1 MRRRIVI
8 ALLGL
13 GVFAGYG
20 SAIASAVHHH
30 RMHHGHAQ
38 CAGWHH
44 DADDAPAPEQ
54 QP

>member
-20 SAIASAVHHH
+20 SAIAGAVHHH
-30 RMHHGHAQ
+30 RMHHAA
-38 CAGWHH
+38 CAHWHH
-44 DADDAPAPEQ
+44 GEEEAPP
-54 QP
+54 QPPQP